1 MNQDNTE
8 GQSALDAFVS
18 RLLAAKGQN
27 DEPSVHA
34 SLLDKLNQK
43 IDTAILMALPGD
55 KLDYLEQSMDD
66 GSLTEDGVKNVIE
79 SADIDS
85 DSIISHALEEF
96 RDEFLTG
103 ALA

>member
-1 MNQDNTE
+1 MNQTNGGD
-8 GQSALDAFVS
+8 QSGLDDFVS
-18 RLLAAKGQN
+18 RLLAAKGQS
-27 DEPSVHA
+27 DEPQAHA

-55 KLDYLEQSMDD
+55 QLDFLEQSMDD
-66 GSLTEDGVKNVIE
+66 GSLTEDGVKSVLENSGV
-79 SADIDS
+79 DS

-96 RDEFLTG
+96 RDDYLAG